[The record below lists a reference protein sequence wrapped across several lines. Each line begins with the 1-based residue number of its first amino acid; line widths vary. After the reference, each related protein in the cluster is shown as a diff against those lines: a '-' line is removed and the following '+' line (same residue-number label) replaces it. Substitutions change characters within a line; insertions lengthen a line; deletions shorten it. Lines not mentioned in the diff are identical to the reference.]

1 MNIWPINATS
11 TAEPRRP
18 LITAASLLGAVC
30 LTAATVAGCGAS
42 SRTPSGND
50 VSTDAVAALGAE
62 LDEEGRAAYYFGP
75 EAAGLPLTHIERVTQ
90 NGPDFQFFAA
100 YGTCRSG
107 PGEEGGCMDPLSVDT
122 TDWHPELS
130 GVSCQRLE
138 PQLGVP
144 AGLIMGELTLF
155 TDRLTVRVVHAE
167 DRADYDGHRGLALLP
182 SLRQVGA
189 TSPVGTLPPPSPEFA
204 QWVDRL
210 CGAVPG
216 ETVEHPIEEEP
227 GVGPTSS
234 TSPGPAPPPSSPSAD

>member
-1 MNIWPINATS
+1 MNIWPTATS
-11 TAEPRRP
+11 AAEPRRP
-18 LITAASLLGAVC
+18 QITLVSLLVAVC
-30 LTAATVAGCGAS
+30 LIAATVAGCGAS
-42 SRTPSGND
+42 SLSRDD
-50 VSTDAVAALGAE
+50 VGADAVEALGAE

-90 NGPDFQFFAA
+90 NGPAFQFFAA
-100 YGTCRSG
+100 YGTCRPG
-107 PGEEGGCMDPLSVDT
+107 PGEEGGCMVPMSVDT
-122 TDWHPELS
+122 MDWHPELS

-167 DRADYDGHRGLALLP
+167 DLADYDGHRGLALLP
-182 SLRQVGA
+182 SLRRVGA
-189 TSPVGTLPPPSPEFA
+189 TNPVGTLPPPSPDFA
-204 QWVDRL
+204 QWVDWL

-216 ETVEHPIEEEP
+216 KSVEHPIEEEP

-234 TSPGPAPPPSSPSAD
+234 TSPTAAPSSSPRAD